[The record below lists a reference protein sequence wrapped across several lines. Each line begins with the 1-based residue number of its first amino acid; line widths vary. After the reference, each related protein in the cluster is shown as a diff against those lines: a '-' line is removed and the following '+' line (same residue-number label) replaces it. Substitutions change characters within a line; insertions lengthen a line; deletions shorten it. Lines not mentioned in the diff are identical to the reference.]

1 MNKTISLLRT
11 VLIANVGVAVVIAAL
26 YELDIL
32 PSGMLAGR
40 PQDEFLSTISM
51 ELITIVFIPVALR
64 LFKTKDVEKR
74 LEEGNIKAFRK
85 WGLVRILM
93 ITVPLVLNTLLYYS
107 FMNTT
112 FGYMA
117 LILLICLP
125 FIYPAAI
132 KFR

>member
-1 MNKTISLLRT
+1 MNKTISFLRT

-32 PSGMLAGR
+32 PSGMMTGR

-85 WGLVRILM
+85 WGLLRILM

-125 FIYPAAI
+125 FIYPASR
-132 KFR
+132 K

>member
-32 PSGMLAGR
+32 PSGMFTGR

-85 WGLVRILM
+85 WGLLRILM

-117 LILLICLP
+117 LIQLICLP
-125 FIYPAAI
+125 FIYPAAR
-132 KFR
+132 K

>member
-40 PQDEFLSTISM
+40 PQDEFLSTIFM
-51 ELITIVFIPVALR
+51 ELTTIVFIPVALR
-64 LFKTKDVEKR
+64 LFKTMNVEKR
-74 LEEGNIKAFRK
+74 LEEGNIKVFRK

-125 FIYPAAI
+125 FIYPAVR
-132 KFR
+132 K

>member
-32 PSGMLAGR
+32 PSGMFTGR
-40 PQDEFLSTISM
+40 AQDEFLSTISM

-85 WGLVRILM
+85 WGLLRILM

-125 FIYPAAI
+125 FIYPASR
-132 KFR
+132 K

>member
-1 MNKTISLLRT
+1 MKKTVNILRT
-11 VLIANVGVAVVIAAL
+11 LFIASVGIAVVVAAL

-32 PSGMLAGR
+32 PSGVLADR
-40 PQDEFLSTISM
+40 PQDEFLCTIAM
-51 ELITIVFIPVALR
+51 ELVTIVFIPIALR

-74 LEEGNIKAFRK
+74 LDEGDIRTFKT
-85 WGLVRILM
+85 WSIVRILM
-93 ITVPLVLNTLLYYS
+93 ITVPLLMNTLLYYL

-125 FIYPAAI
+125 FIYPATR
-132 KFR
+132 K